1 LGGPQE
7 GRIAMK
13 TSPGWFRSVAGLCGL
28 AGSLLLVGSFRMNPA
43 PPPGMGTAALAA
55 WAAPH
60 EGLIL
65 LGGWAQGIGSLLI
78 VIFALAVAEL
88 GGDAS
93 PFGRRLT
100 MLAGATIL
108 MVSLMEIVFY
118 LAAARAIATKDLL
131 LGMVADGLIR
141 AVQHVFLIAP
151 ALLLPLGVVVL
162 KSGVLPRAFGYAAL
176 AFGAI
181 LQAFGLAGLIWN
193 LQGVVDV
200 VLIAQSVWF
209 VLAGATLVLRQGGVA
224 AKTGL

>member
-1 LGGPQE
+1 
-7 GRIAMK
+7 MK
-13 TSPGWFRSVAGLCGL
+13 TTPGWFRSVAGLCGV
-28 AGSLLLVGSFRMNPA
+28 AGPIILVGSFRMNPA
-43 PPPGMGTAALAA
+43 PPSGMGPAALAA

-108 MVSLMEIVFY
+108 MVSLMEIAFY
-118 LAAARAIATKDLL
+118 LAAARAIATKDVL

-151 ALLLPLGVVVL
+151 ALLLPLGVVIL
-162 KSGVLPRAFGYAAL
+162 KSGVLPSAFGYAAL
-176 AFGAI
+176 AFGAT
-181 LQAFGLAGLIWN
+181 LQALGLAGLIWN

-209 VLAGATLVLRQGGVA
+209 VLAGATLVLREGEVA
-224 AKTGL
+224 ADTGP